1 MEENYLAFL
10 KDEKYNLLVKTSKI
24 LCRTICKLFTK
35 RRGSLWVVKYLGI
48 SFVSTPALFHG
59 VQRLFAQA
67 PKKID
72 MEILD
77 QGYFRTILGDI
88 TFN

>member
-1 MEENYLAFL
+1 MEENYLPFL

-35 RRGSLWVVKYLGI
+35 RRVSLWVVKYLGI

-59 VQRLFAQA
+59 VQQLFAQA
-67 PKKID
+67 PRNLTWRFLTKVISD
-72 MEILD
+72 
-77 QGYFRTILGDI
+77 
-88 TFN
+88 